1 MNRYRNLSIGAALA
15 AAAVVMLFAACG
27 PQDGNGAAASVS
39 KTSSLDLIPLHG
51 AARQLV
57 ETRRVNLSSVTNGYF
72 LYRGWSHPYRDDD
85 QSPPTMAA
93 VARESVLRYRVLR
106 PEARWLIFQVA
117 PKGRFGGT
125 NWQGVDVVVGDQ
137 VLEHVDIEGN
147 GFTQKMVRI
156 PAELQHVGDNEIT
169 FRFSVFVNNPDFLNN
184 RAKHTAY
191 PFPGVAAYF
200 SEIRIYNSSEG
211 IPETDVP
218 EAEDDTFK
226 LVADGRYLSQEPNSA
241 LVYAFEITEGAT
253 FELAGTVR
261 RNESTEA
268 VVDVAFSGRTDSG
281 ESTEF
286 WSKTFQPED
295 DTEFSARV
303 PLEAIAGGISELR
316 FDVGSDAQQPNSSVI
331 WKTLRLNLPTT
342 SSAVNGDEHVPVRI
356 GSKAKH
362 LVFIILDASR
372 YDHFG
377 YNGNGD
383 GMTPNI
389 DALAETAQIFDSA
402 IAAAPYTITSVS
414 TLFSGLHPETHGVR
428 KVTHKFPA
436 DLENMPR
443 AFKRSGF
450 YTLALS
456 GTKFT
461 DRQYGLTRE
470 CDEVISL
477 RDPEDKEQTLS
488 RMRREAMEEGI
499 KKAAE
504 SGKPVFIYTHFL
516 PPHWPYHPPGEFN
529 SRYIANARVKYP
541 RSWQIKGLLDNYL
554 FDEAA
559 DDLEVHHRRYMNNL
573 AYGDHVTGELFDLLK
588 QYGLY
593 DDSLIVVTA
602 DHGEAFNE
610 HGHFGHNTTTYE
622 EMIKLPMLVRVPGV
636 EPRRIAQPIGL
647 IDYFPT
653 FAELFDLELENA
665 HFEGR
670 SLAPLLLGGPEDPS
684 EAYYY
689 SRAVGSSMVFCLRG
703 QRYKF
708 VFDDY
713 DEELYDLQADPGER
727 DNIIDRHPAL
737 ASYLRQ
743 RAMLAI
749 AVNTERGQKGLD
761 VDLSEED
768 LKELRSLGY
777 LQ

>member
-1 MNRYRNLSIGAALA
+1 MT
-15 AAAVVMLFAACG
+15 AAVVLFFAACG

-39 KTSSLDLIPLHG
+39 DSGSLDLIPLHG
-51 AARQLV
+51 AARQLI
-57 ETRRVNLSSVTNGYF
+57 ETRRVNLSSPTNGYF
-72 LYRGWSHPYRDDD
+72 LGDGWSHPYRDDEE
-85 QSPPTMAA
+85 SPPTMAA
-93 VARESVLRYRVLR
+93 IARESVLRYRIMRLE
-106 PEARWLIFQVA
+106 PRWLIFKA
-117 PKGRFGGT
+117 SPKGRFGGT
-125 NWQGVDVVVGDQ
+125 NYQSIDVVVGDQ
-137 VLEHVDIEGN
+137 VLDHVDIEGD
-147 GFTQKMVRI
+147 GYTQKMVRI
-156 PAELQHVGDNEIT
+156 PVELQHVGDNEVT
-169 FRFSVFVNNPDFLNN
+169 FRFSVFVNNPDFLSN

-191 PFPGVAAYF
+191 PFPGVSAYF
-200 SEIRIYNSSEG
+200 SEIRIYNSAEG

-218 EAEDDTFK
+218 VAEEDTFK

-241 LVYAFEITEGAT
+241 LVYAFEITKGAT
-253 FELAGTVR
+253 FEIAGTVR
-261 RNESTEA
+261 RDEGSEA

-281 ESTEF
+281 ETTEF
-286 WSKTFQPED
+286 WSKTFKPGD
-295 DTEFSARV
+295 DIDFQARM
-303 PLEAIAGGISELR
+303 PLDAIAGGVSELR

-331 WKTLRLNLPTT
+331 WKTLHLDLP
-342 SSAVNGDEHVPVRI
+342 AAAADGNGAARQPVRI
-356 GSKAKH
+356 GSRAKH
-362 LVFIILDASR
+362 LVFIILDAAR

-389 DALAETAQIFDSA
+389 DALATKSQVFDNA

-414 TLFSGLHPETHGVR
+414 TLFSGLHPESHGVR
-428 KVTHKFPA
+428 KVTHKFPEE
-436 DLENMPR
+436 LENMPR

-456 GTKFT
+456 GTKFI
-461 DRQYGLTRE
+461 DRQFGLTRD
-470 CDEVISL
+470 CDEVVNL
-477 RDPEDKEQTLS
+477 RDPEDKQQTLS
-488 RMRREAMEEGI
+488 RMRREAMEEGV

-529 SRYIANARVKYP
+529 RRYIADARVKYP
-541 RSWQIKGLLDNYL
+541 RSWQIKGLLDNNL

-559 DDLEVHHRRYMNNL
+559 DDLVVHHKRYMNNF
-573 AYGDHVTGELFDLLK
+573 AYGDHVTEQLFELLK

-593 DDSLIVVTA
+593 DDALIVITA

-636 EPRRIAQPIGL
+636 EPRRISQPIGL

-653 FAELFDLELENA
+653 FAELFDLKVENVN
-665 HFEGR
+665 FEGR

-689 SRAVGSSMVFCLRG
+689 SRAVGSSMIFCLRG

-708 VFDDY
+708 AFTDFK
-713 DEELYDLQADPGER
+713 EELYDLQADPGEKN
-727 DNIIDRHPAL
+727 NIIAEHPAL

-749 AVNTERGQKGLD
+749 AVNTAKGQKGLD